1 MLPERRERVSPVEE
15 ERTEQTE
22 WLQALP
28 MLQGQVA
35 STIYRMCQVD
45 AEGCPTA
52 TLEDYREAIDRLPP
66 VLTAMK
72 KLSGPQEKELREA
85 KRAYEKALDTL
96 VKAAHRGV
104 TLRSGGLPDEQARV
118 QLADVVFNVG
128 VAADLI
134 QQAIKTAN
142 QFMKK

>member
-1 MLPERRERVSPVEE
+1 MEE
-15 ERTEQTE
+15 AERTAQAE
-22 WLQALP
+22 WLEALP

-45 AEGCPTA
+45 VDGYPTA

-72 KLSGPQEKELREA
+72 KLPSPPERDLKEA
-85 KRAYEKALDTL
+85 KREYEKALDTL

-104 TLRSGGLPDEQARV
+104 TLRSGDLPEEQGRV

-134 QQAIKTAN
+134 QQAIRTAN
-142 QFMKK
+142 EFRKK